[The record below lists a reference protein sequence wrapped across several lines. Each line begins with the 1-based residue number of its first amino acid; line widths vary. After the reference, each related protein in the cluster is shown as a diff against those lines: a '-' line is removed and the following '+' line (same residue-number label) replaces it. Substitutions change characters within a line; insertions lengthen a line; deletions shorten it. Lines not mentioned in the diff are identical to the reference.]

1 MQTGNRPL
9 MLGLVALA
17 VVFVVLAI
25 LYSLAII
32 NFAASSTGTHHFK
45 HAAVLGGLALACL
58 VGASFVRPKAAT
70 A

>member
-1 MQTGNRPL
+1 

-25 LYSLAII
+25 LYLMAIV
-32 NFAASSTGTHHFK
+32 NFMASSSGTHHVK
-45 HAAVLGGLALACL
+45 HAVVLGGLALACL
-58 VGASFVRPKAAT
+58 VGASFLRPRT

>member
-1 MQTGNRPL
+1 

-25 LYSLAII
+25 LYLPPII
-32 NFAASSTGTHHFK
+32 NFAASSPGTHHFK

-58 VGASFVRPKAAT
+58 VGASFLRPRVAA

>member
-1 MQTGNRPL
+1 MQSGSRPL

-25 LYSLAII
+25 LYLLAVI
-32 NFAASSTGTHHFK
+32 NFAASSTGTPHVK
-45 HAAVLGGLALACL
+45 HAVVLGVLAVACL
-58 VGASFVRPKAAT
+58 VGASFLRPRT

>member
-1 MQTGNRPL
+1 

-17 VVFVVLAI
+17 VVFVVLAL
-25 LYSLAII
+25 LYLMAIV
-32 NFAASSTGTHHFK
+32 NFATSSPGVHHVK

-58 VGASFVRPKAAT
+58 VGASFLRPRTGT